1 MLYLKKFE
9 NHSSYT
15 AQQASLITPN
25 VSYCNDVN
33 DVHYKQKILD
43 NSVSF
48 ICDNIQPNTTEEVK
62 IQYNTSGA
70 IDTITVDKNNKLYKQ
85 ICKGGFHR
93 IYSTKDI
100 ISSVTLNVISNI
112 DNSGQFHW
120 FPTNVQGVSIKDCTI
135 GTGSQLINMCS
146 GCTNL
151 TSFEAINFDVKNAT
165 SMENAFSNC
174 SNLVYLDLR
183 GLNKVYNIKNMKNLF
198 NNCKNLKT
206 IDISTWDL
214 QSPEAIDATGI
225 FGTDVNSYV
234 GNGSF
239 EIIVKRGATYTK
251 RVIEGILDYQ
261 YNHNGATVINCTITE
276 K

>member
-33 DVHYKQKILD
+33 DVHYKQKIPD
-43 NSVSF
+43 NSVLF
-48 ICDNIQPNTTEEVK
+48 MCDNIQPNTTEEVK
-62 IQYNTSGA
+62 IQYSTSGA

-85 ICKGGFHR
+85 ICKEGFHR

-100 ISSVTLNVISNI
+100 ISSVTLNAISNI
-112 DNSGQFHW
+112 NNSGQFHW

-135 GTGSQLINMCS
+135 GPGSQLINMCS

-174 SNLVYLDLR
+174 SNLVYLDLS

-198 NNCKNLKT
+198 NGCQKLKT

-214 QSPEAIDATGI
+214 QSPEAIDTTGI
-225 FGTDVNSYV
+225 FGTDVNSCV

-239 EIIVKRGATYTK
+239 EIIVNGRAHYTK
-251 RVIEGILDYQ
+251 LVIEKILSDY
-261 YNHNGATVINCTITE
+261 NIHGPAITCKITE
-276 K
+276 KE

>member
-62 IQYNTSGA
+62 IQYSISGA

-135 GTGSQLINMCS
+135 GTNSQLTNMCS

-198 NNCKNLKT
+198 NNCQNLKT

-214 QSPEAIDATGI
+214 QSPEEIDATGI

-239 EIIVKRGATYTK
+239 EIIVNSRALYTK
-251 RVIEGILDYQ
+251 NVIKSILDNQ
-261 YNHNGATVINCTITE
+261 YNHNGETVITCKITE

>member
-15 AQQASLITPN
+15 VQKDSLVAPN
-25 VSYCNDVN
+25 VSYCKDVN
-33 DVHYKQKILD
+33 DVHYKQKIPD
-43 NSVSF
+43 NSVLF
-48 ICDNIQPNTTEEVK
+48 MCENIQPNTTEEVK
-62 IQYNTSGA
+62 IQYSTSGA

-174 SNLVYLDLR
+174 SNLVSLDLS
-183 GLNKVYNIKNMKNLF
+183 GLNNVYNVKNMKNLF
-198 NNCKNLKT
+198 NNCQNLKT
-206 IDISTWDL
+206 IDISTWEL

-239 EIIVKRGATYTK
+239 EIIVKKGAHYT
-251 RVIEGILDYQ
+251 RQVIEDILSKQ
-261 YNHNGATVINCTITE
+261 YNIHIHQIL
-276 K
+276 

>member
-62 IQYNTSGA
+62 IQYSISGA

-135 GTGSQLINMCS
+135 GTNSQLTNMCS

-198 NNCKNLKT
+198 NNCQNLKT

-239 EIIVKRGATYTK
+239 EIIVNSRAHYTK
-251 RVIEGILDYQ
+251 NVIKSILDNQ
-261 YNHNGATVINCTITE
+261 YNHNGETVITCKITE